1 MLAGPWV
8 RSPFLEAGVWLVGL
22 VLVAL
27 PDPSLPSAIDLCV
40 FKAIGLPGCPG
51 CGLGH
56 AMGYLF
62 RGEWMLALES
72 HWLSPF
78 VLAVLVTRMAG
89 LVRQGF
95 ARN

>member
-1 MLAGPWV
+1 MVFGSWV
-8 RSPFLEAGVWLVGL
+8 RSPLVEAGIWMVGL

-27 PDPSLPSAIDLCV
+27 PDPALPSTIDLCV

-56 AMGYLF
+56 AVGYLF

-78 VLAVLVTRMAG
+78 VLAVLVARMAG
-89 LVRQGF
+89 LVRLGF